1 MKEKEQRGNDKFLTR
16 NRRTQAVIDM
26 LMRAAQTDTTILIN
40 GESGVGKSYLAKH
53 VHYSSSRRQAPFVQI
68 NCAALP
74 ESLIESEL
82 FGYEP
87 GAFTGAD
94 QKGKAGLLE
103 VASAGTV
110 FLDEIAE
117 LPMHLQTKLL
127 GVVQDK
133 EFFRIGGR
141 QTVATDIRFITA
153 TNKNLEEMIQKN
165 LFREDLYYRLNVV
178 PVTLPPLRAR
188 REDIPDLIDYFC
200 AKYNRRH
207 SQDKVFSES
216 LIRNLAELQWK
227 GNIRELENFVERN
240 IVITAEDVIS
250 HDNVNLPGVDVHNYE
265 TPSLKEILEERER
278 EILIS
283 AKAKYRTTRKIAEV
297 LKISQPSVSRK
308 LRSLSES
315 HCV

>member
-1 MKEKEQRGNDKFLTR
+1 MKDQGPLYSDSFITR
-16 NRRTQAVIDM
+16 NFRTQTVIDM
-26 LMRAAQTDTTILIN
+26 LLRAAQTDTTILIN
-40 GESGVGKSYLAKH
+40 GESGVGKSYLARH
-53 VHYSSSRRQAPFVQI
+53 VHNSSTRQHAPFMHI

-82 FGYEP
+82 FGYEA

-94 QKGKAGLLE
+94 PKGKAGLLE
-103 VASAGTV
+103 MACDGTV

-117 LPMHLQTKLL
+117 LPKNLQAKLL

-141 QTVATDIRFITA
+141 HTVATDIRFITA
-153 TNKNLEEMIQKN
+153 TNKNLEEMVKKN

-178 PVTLPPLRAR
+178 PVTLPSLRER
-188 REDIPDLIDYFC
+188 REDIPDLIHYFC
-200 AKYNRRH
+200 TKYNNKYNRQKH
-207 SQDKVFSES
+207 FCEKLIAS
-216 LIRNLAELQWK
+216 LTELRWQ

-240 IVITAEDVIS
+240 IVISIDNLIS
-250 HDNVNLPGVDVHNYE
+250 HHNVHLPSMDSQKVEISG
-265 TPSLKEILEERER
+265 LKEILEERER
-278 EILIS
+278 EVLIT

-308 LRSLSES
+308 LRSLKEI
-315 HCV
+315 HCL